1 MQKGYSENLCSAQ
14 ELAERWKCDR
24 NTIARREKAGVI
36 KRAVAIPGVWY
47 TKASVERAEG
57 LEDEE
62 DPMSP
67 FERRRLEKRI
77 HELEKKVSSYED
89 SFYFLS
95 DAIER
100 AKKMAGD
107 E

>member
-24 NTIARREKAGVI
+24 NTITRREKAGVI

-57 LEDEE
+57 LEEDE

-77 HELEKKVSSYED
+77 RELEKKVSGYED